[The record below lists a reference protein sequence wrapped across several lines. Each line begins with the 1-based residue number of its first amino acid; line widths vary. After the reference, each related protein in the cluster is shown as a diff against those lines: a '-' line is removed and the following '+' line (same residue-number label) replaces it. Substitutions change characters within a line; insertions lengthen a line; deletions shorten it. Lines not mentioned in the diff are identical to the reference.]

1 METFQLIFDT
11 ITGNIF
17 YMILAVS
24 LTILIG
30 YGIVKKL
37 FKLVVVMV
45 ICLAVYIGYIYWT
58 GGADAVQDTLEEVKK
73 GLDGFK
79 DDIEKSLDNINNM
92 QP

>member
-1 METFQLIFDT
+1 METLQLIFDT
-11 ITGNIF
+11 IIGNIF

-24 LTILIG
+24 LIILIG

-37 FKLVVVMV
+37 FKLVVVMA
-45 ICLAVYIGYIYWT
+45 ICLAIYIGYIYWT

-79 DDIEKSLDNINNM
+79 DDVEKSLDNMNNI